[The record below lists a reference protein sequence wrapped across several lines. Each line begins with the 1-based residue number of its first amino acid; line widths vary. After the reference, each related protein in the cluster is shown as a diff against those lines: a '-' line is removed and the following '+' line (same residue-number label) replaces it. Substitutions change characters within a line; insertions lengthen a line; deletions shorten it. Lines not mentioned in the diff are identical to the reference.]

1 MGAERMPPTRVFRGE
16 GDLMVDALIAASQ
29 EKAYNTAPM
38 PGYGRDLVPYFDANG
53 DENADAGVNNYYA
66 DAGNINAGRQQHTYE
81 RQTPN
86 LQHQVSTPAQQAPP
100 APKPKQSKKTKPPKV
115 VPAPKGSASAPNLLN
130 QQKTT
135 GHQTQQ
141 QNGNQKAPRRW
152 AGPAFS
158 NSPAPDALPVPDFLM
173 GGGGKTSS
181 AAQRSS
187 PPANAGAELMAMLGQ
202 SAPAPAAPPPPPHPP
217 HHAASAPDLM
227 SMLSNAR
234 PSNAA
239 SHAPPPPPAKSNLLT
254 PEALAAMVNGG
265 GGGASRS
272 ASASAQAARNKQLLS
287 MASAGPSVTSRPP
300 PPPPAAPAPYGAR
313 APPASDDFQRLLQRL
328 G

>member
-202 SAPAPAAPPPPPHPP
+202 SAPAPAAPPPPHPP

-254 PEALAAMVNGG
+254 PEALAAMVNG